1 MNIII
6 SDASRYCISN
16 ADDKKGSTKAMVDGI
31 LMRVS
36 WKVTHGSDQ
45 ASWCGAESVQ
55 NIDQSTDR
63 SLHRLNTDTLFGAI
77 YCKSSE
83 LHIPA

>member
-1 MNIII
+1 MQVDI
-6 SDASRYCISN
+6 AFPTQMT
-16 ADDKKGSTKAMVDGI
+16 KKGSTKAMVDGI

-55 NIDQSTDR
+55 NIDQSTDLR
-63 SLHRLNTDTLFGAI
+63 EIAEILLKVALNTINQTKHNFKL
-77 YCKSSE
+77 YYR
-83 LHIPA
+83 